1 MIDLKTRAVV
11 TFVWDPSCCHPK
23 ISKRECSTWSCPCL
37 DLIAQGRDPSLVSY
51 LSISSVQTVW
61 DHLQSHQS
69 TLYKSLWKKTGIVV
83 FANISLLYNFF
94 SPVKPICWHLVLQI
108 MNDNIVCSRYAFS
121 LNDKLAEFDASVS
134 LSLFSSAFVSRMLT
148 RQHKP
153 TFSTRCHSTHTHK
166 QTEMH
171 SCTASLSLI
180 PFVVWSLFGNL
191 SSEFFLNAFY
201 DLSALFKLSMWQN
214 HAATLKW
221 LLTALNHRL
230 KCMIWRDRTKAKRE
244 KNPQNLSVAGVILNG
259 REGHK
264 MKKTGCL
271 NSCSTKQTFVYFCV
285 IFFGIF
291 FFHISIL
298 VLNGLLKWWILWLN
312 CYYSYWRAQISI
324 VCLWVKA
331 WGCEV
336 LGWKCHDAL
345 QRDFPVVQTY
355 RHTVL
360 LE

>member
-244 KNPQNLSVAGVILNG
+244 KNPTKLKCCWCDSK
-259 REGHK
+259 REGGSQNEENWVSEQLLHQTNICLLLRYFLWYFLFSYFYTSAKWIIK
-264 MKKTGCL
+264 MMNIMIKL
-271 NSCSTKQTFVYFCV
+271 LLF
-285 IFFGIF
+285 
-291 FFHISIL
+291 
-298 VLNGLLKWWILWLN
+298 LLKSSDL
-312 CYYSYWRAQISI
+312 YS
-324 VCLWVKA
+324 VLVGEGLGM
-331 WGCEV
+331 WGVGMKVSWCSSE
-336 LGWKCHDAL
+336 
-345 QRDFPVVQTY
+345 RFPCCSN
-355 RHTVL
+355 L
-360 LE
+360 